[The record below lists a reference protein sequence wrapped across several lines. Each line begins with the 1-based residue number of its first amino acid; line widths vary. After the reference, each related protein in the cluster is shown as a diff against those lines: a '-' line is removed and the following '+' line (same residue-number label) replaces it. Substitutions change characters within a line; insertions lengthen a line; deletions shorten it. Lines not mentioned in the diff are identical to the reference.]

1 MEETKKQKRSN
12 LMNRSAF
19 KNTKISSPE
28 AVTVKHTARSIQLTT
43 DTLSCCRCLKNSWK
57 VLGWNLHVC
66 IPQEE
71 HLSGF
76 QKERS
81 SECIR
86 GYDSIDRDR
95 ECIRVYNSIGIVN
108 VLVYDSI

>member
-1 MEETKKQKRSN
+1 M
-12 LMNRSAF
+12 
-19 KNTKISSPE
+19 I
-28 AVTVKHTARSIQLTT
+28 VY
-43 DTLSCCRCLKNSWK
+43 D
-57 VLGWNLHVC
+57 GD
-66 IPQEE
+66 
-71 HLSGF
+71 
-76 QKERS
+76 